1 MKYLY
6 LIILIFSFAWFPT
19 NVLAGQSK
27 QTVNAAKKATEDV
40 YNKIDKA
47 NKKAKSLKDNLGHF
61 KNHLKSNVNDKDY
74 KKIKDGIE
82 AINSGLEKLKSDNT
96 SWCSGED
103 CVSLVSNLHTKFNKL
118 SGELPSEASKTPSQN
133 LPVSDLERASREKS
147 AREDAERAAKE
158 KEKKRKNDSIAAA
171 AKNVPAGSVTP
182 SPSTL
187 TIVTTEL
194 SLIDNE
200 IKTIEKDTKLD
211 KKEKE
216 KRIEEKKK
224 RKKQV
229 EDHKQIVTAKGSDV
243 EEKLFEDIEKIDASA
258 GKNVKKIVLALAN
271 KLKMVAESPETRK
284 LNQETLDLT
293 GEKTIPEGFPM
304 HILIIVGLLCALL
317 GVAVMLAYYH
327 FFYKK
332 TQFSNKEK
340 QQDELNRLLT
350 QETSISTQIKTTYI
364 SDFIKKLD
372 SSRDKDSLDTL
383 VKILPAKPPME
394 KIVAL
399 TTENVTQFLDDAPT
413 NCSLED
419 KRILS
424 TSAERFIAATTTL
437 VTTTVTKRKNTHL
450 SSPSNKYF
458 LGEVLVA
465 AGPRKEVEGELGE
478 DIAGMLVKD
487 QYIAFWVLDGMSNQ
501 SRIYNPVAKRE
512 VYSSRMLAMRLAE
525 QFQLIC
531 RKEILDGNQI
541 GSYLRDAL
549 KKTVDIIG
557 DEIAQEPLQSL
568 LRQAEK
574 DGQDLQIA
582 TTATFGLLN
591 SSGQLYVC
599 KIGDDSFITENGKT
613 PPKHRASI
621 FCNAVETNGQYIVQL
636 TDISSNKYEVYLENN
651 VWTVMASS
659 DGLVDAAYQE
669 MINYN
674 RKSRF
679 TDDQIQQFKH
689 YHHQNPDDKALCLIQ
704 IIEPSTPKK

>member
-1 MKYLY
+1 M
-6 LIILIFSFAWFPT
+6 
-19 NVLAGQSK
+19 
-27 QTVNAAKKATEDV
+27 
-40 YNKIDKA
+40 
-47 NKKAKSLKDNLGHF
+47 
-61 KNHLKSNVNDKDY
+61 
-74 KKIKDGIE
+74 
-82 AINSGLEKLKSDNT
+82 KSDHT
-96 SWCSGED
+96 SWCSGGD
-103 CVSLVSNLHTKFNKL
+103 CVSLVSNLHIKFNKL
-118 SGELPSEASKTPSQN
+118 SGELPSEASKNPPQN
-133 LPVSDLERASREKS
+133 PPVSDLEKESREKS

-171 AKNVPAGSVTP
+171 TKNVPAGSVTP

-293 GEKTIPEGFPM
+293 GEKGIPEGFPM

-332 TQFSNKEK
+332 TQLPNKEK
-340 QQDELNRLLT
+340 QQDELNRLLN
-350 QETSISTQIKTTYI
+350 QETGISTQIKTTYI

-383 VKILPAKPPME
+383 VKILPAKPPTE

-413 NCSLED
+413 NTNCSLED
-419 KRILS
+419 KRTLY

-437 VTTTVTKRKNTHL
+437 FTNRKKTHI
-450 SSPSNKYF
+450 SSSSNKYF

-525 QFQLIC
+525 QFQLVC
-531 RKEILDGNQI
+531 RKEILDGKQI

-591 SSGQLYVC
+591 SSGQLFVC

-621 FCNAVETNGQYIVQL
+621 FCNAVETNGQYILQL

-659 DGLVDAAYQE
+659 DGLLVDAAYQE
-669 MINYN
+669 MIKYN

-689 YHHQNPDDKALCLIQ
+689 YHHQYPDDKALCLIQ